1 MNEDPTVRQLLKRLG
16 SVHFE
21 HQSVN
26 TAPGDVAETACAFLN
41 TGGGT
46 ILVEAGSGLE
56 PAQRRRSEIEVAL
69 RQLIRPPAFWSVA
82 VEPAGQDSFCI
93 VDVPTGRDRPYTVN
107 GAIFVRKES
116 RTVSAAASEIRS
128 IVESSFSGAER
139 WERRLIPDAGVG
151 ELDKELILET
161 AEQARAK
168 RNFPFSRPDRMERV
182 LEELG
187 LCRQNAITNAAE
199 VLFGRRPA
207 IQFPQIRARVTVYQT
222 DKGGDFIDN
231 RTFEGPLFR
240 MLEEVFSLIRQHTP
254 VASVFRGGL
263 RRSDQ
268 PAFPEEAVR
277 EGLVNAFAHRDY
289 ADFSGGIAVDLYP
302 SRLVIWNSGE
312 LPPGIKIGDLRREH
326 PSMPRNP
333 DITQVL
339 YLRQYMERVGRGTQN
354 IVKWCK
360 EAGLPPPK
368 WTVDASGVTL
378 TLPTRTRAAAMK
390 LNLRERRLLDE
401 LKFGESLRLPEYCG
415 RLAVSERQG
424 RRDLGRLVEGG
435 WLERE
440 GEGPATVFRRTGKAW
455 EPAKPGQ
462 TRPQ

>member
-1 MNEDPTVRQLLKRLG
+1 MSDDSTVPQLLKKLA
-16 SVHFE
+16 SAHFE
-21 HQSVN
+21 HQSLN
-26 TAPGDVAETACAFLN
+26 ATSEDVARTACAFLN

-46 ILVEAGSGLE
+46 VLVEAGPGLE
-56 PAQRRRSEIEVAL
+56 AARLRRSEIEEAL
-69 RQLIRPPAFWSVA
+69 RQLITPPAFWSVA
-82 VEPAGQDSFCI
+82 VEPAGHDYFCI
-93 VDVPTGRDRPYTVN
+93 IDVPAGRDRPYTVE
-107 GAIFVRKES
+107 GAIFVRQQS
-116 RTVSAAASEIRS
+116 RTVSATANEIRS
-128 IVESSFSGAER
+128 IVESSFSSAER
-139 WERRLIPDAGVG
+139 WERRLIPEAGVG
-151 ELDKELILET
+151 ELDKELILKT
-161 AEQARAK
+161 AEQARIK
-168 RNFPFSRPDRMERV
+168 RNFPFSHPDRVESV
-182 LEELG
+182 LAELG
-187 LCRQNAITNAAE
+187 LYRQNSITNAAE
-199 VLFGRRPA
+199 VLFGQCPA
-207 IQFPQIRARVTVYQT
+207 IQFPQVRARVTVYQA

-240 MLEEVFSLIRQHTP
+240 MLEEVFSIIRQHTP

-302 SRLVIWNSGE
+302 NRLVIWNSGE
-312 LPPGIKIGDLRREH
+312 LPPGIKIGDLKREH

-333 DITQVL
+333 DVTQVL

-360 EAGLPPPK
+360 EAGLPQPK
-368 WTVDASGVTL
+368 WSADASGITL
-378 TLPTRTRAAAMK
+378 TLPTKTRTAALT

-401 LKFGESLRLPEYCG
+401 LKPGETLRLPEYSG

-440 GEGPATVFRRTGKAW
+440 GEGPATIFRRSRKAW
-455 EPAKPGQ
+455 EPARPGQ

>member
-1 MNEDPTVRQLLKRLG
+1 MNDDSTVPHLLKKLA
-16 SVHFE
+16 SAHFE
-21 HQSVN
+21 PQSLN
-26 TAPGDVAETACAFLN
+26 ATSEDVARTVCAFLN

-46 ILVEAGSGLE
+46 ILAEAGPSLE
-56 PAQRRRSEIEVAL
+56 AARLRHSEIEKAL
-69 RQLIRPPAFWSVA
+69 RQLIKPPAFWSVA
-82 VEPAGQDSFCI
+82 VEPAGHDYFCI
-93 VDVPTGRDRPYTVN
+93 VDVPAGRDRPYTVE
-107 GAIFVRKES
+107 GAIFVRQES
-116 RTVSAAASEIRS
+116 RTVRAAANEIRS

-139 WERRLIPDAGVG
+139 WERHLMPEAGVG
-151 ELDKELILET
+151 KLDKELILKT

-168 RNFPFSRPDRMERV
+168 RNFSFSRPDRAESV
-182 LEELG
+182 LAELG
-187 LCRQNAITNAAE
+187 LYRQNSITNAAE

-207 IQFPQIRARVTVYQT
+207 IQFPQVRARVTVYQA

-240 MLEEVFSLIRQHTP
+240 MLEEVFSTIRQHTP

-312 LPPGIKIGDLRREH
+312 LPPGIKIGDLKREH

-339 YLRQYMERVGRGTQN
+339 YLREYMERVGRGTQN
-354 IVKWCK
+354 IVKWCR

-368 WTVDASGVTL
+368 WSVDAPGVTL
-378 TLPTRTRAAAMK
+378 TLSTRARTVALK
-390 LNLRERRLLDE
+390 LNLRERSLLDE
-401 LKFGESLRLPEYCG
+401 LKSGATLRLPEYCG

-424 RRDLGRLVEGG
+424 RRDLGRLVQSG

-440 GEGPATVFRRTGKAW
+440 GEGPATIFRRTGKAW